1 MIFILSS
8 AKTMNFKHEIRA
20 VKTQPAFGKEAAKIA
35 MAIRSLS
42 LDELTALLK
51 VNDKL
56 AQLNHLRFQEWMWP
70 HKENASMQAA
80 LAYNGTAFLGLD
92 ASTLTDPNFAFA
104 QKHMR
109 ILSGLYGSL
118 RPMDMIMPYRLE
130 MQTNVLVG
138 PMKNLYNY
146 WNTMIAKSIEN
157 DLKSMNCPF
166 LVNLASEE
174 YSKAVIPYLGADT
187 KVVNVVFK
195 ENRNGKLM
203 NITVR
208 TKYARGLM
216 ARFIIENRI
225 TNPSDLEAF
234 DLDAYRF
241 DVHSSSENSKTFIR
255 G

>member
-8 AKTMNFKHEIRA
+8 AKTMNFKNEVRA
-20 VKTQPAFGKEAAKIA
+20 VKTQPVFGKEAAKIA

-42 LDELTALLK
+42 LDELAALLK
-51 VNDKL
+51 VNGNL
-56 AQLNHLRFQEWMWP
+56 AQLNHVRFQEWMWP
-70 HKENASMQAA
+70 HKASAAMQAA

-92 ASTLTDPNFAFA
+92 APTLTDTNFAFA

-130 MQTNVLVG
+130 MQTSVLVG

-146 WNTMIAKSIEN
+146 WNTMIAKSIET
-157 DLKSMNCPF
+157 DLRSMNSPF

-174 YSKAVIPYLGADT
+174 YSKAVLPHLSAD
-187 KVVNVVFK
+187 VNVMSIIFK
-195 ENRNGKLM
+195 ENRNGKWV
-203 NITVR
+203 NVTVR
-208 TKYARGLM
+208 TKFARGLM

-234 DLDAYRF
+234 DIDGYRF